1 MVFYDVLF
9 NRKYGRKRGG
19 FYEQLFSGSKKA
31 TYKTVSGASINIT
44 DAASGKAKS
53 LIVDINPV
61 QSGSGTPSIE
71 NVRSISGALS
81 SELTLNGDSY
91 PATWETE
98 AGVVYGGTFNFTTG
112 VLTADKIKLS
122 STVIDELASAHNF
135 IGSKVRADITLE
147 EYAAFNGTVTADINP
162 AECISNIAPTN
173 FSWDT
178 YSRLADYEAGAFV
191 YKHFNWRD
199 TRFYCSIP
207 DRTVTT
213 AAQAWEW
220 LKNHNFEICYK
231 LANPKTFQLTPVSI
245 LLAEGA
251 NTLTADTGDVTLTYR
266 VRGE

>member
-91 PATWETE
+91 PVTWETE
-98 AGVVYGGTFNFTTG
+98 AGVVYGGTFNFITG
-112 VLTADKIKLS
+112 VLTANKIKLS
-122 STVIDELASAHNF
+122 AERIAELANRKNF
-135 IGSKVRADITLE
+135 IGSKVRADIDLA
-147 EYAAFNGTVTADINP
+147 EYMGVNCSITATPNP
-162 AECISNIAPTN
+162 TECISNIAPTN

-178 YSRLADYEAGAFV
+178 YSGLADYEVGAFV
-191 YKHFNWRD
+191 YKHFNWKE

-207 DRTVTT
+207 DQTIDTIEK
-213 AAQAWEW
+213 AWEW
-220 LKNHNFEICYK
+220 LINKNFEICYK
-231 LANPKTFQLTPVSI
+231 LENPKTFNLTPVSI
-245 LLAEGA
+245 LLAEGT
-251 NTLTADTGDVTLTYR
+251 NSLTADTGDVTLTYR